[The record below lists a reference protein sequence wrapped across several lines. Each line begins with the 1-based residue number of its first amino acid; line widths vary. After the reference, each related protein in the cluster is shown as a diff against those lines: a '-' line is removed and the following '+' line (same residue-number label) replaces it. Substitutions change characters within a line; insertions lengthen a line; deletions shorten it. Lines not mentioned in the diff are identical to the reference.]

1 MKKIAGVALVGAL
14 VLGAIVVAKS
24 APSLSLV
31 MSEEGKVCM
40 RLGELC
46 DGRDTPDM
54 SKAGAKFDECV
65 DDMKQARKMSGEQA
79 FARTRSCMEESKT
92 CGAATGCVIGGV
104 GVGAVGEM
112 LKGFGSA
119 LSH

>member
-31 MSEEGKVCM
+31 MSEEGKVCT
-40 RLGELC
+40 RLGDLC
-46 DGRDTPDM
+46 DTRDIQK
-54 SKAGAKFDECV
+54 SGAKFDECV
-65 DDMKQARKMSGEQA
+65 ADMKHARKMAGEQA
-79 FARTRSCMEESKT
+79 FARTLTCMEESKS
-92 CGAATGCVIGGV
+92 CGAATGCVVGGV

-119 LSH
+119 LSP